1 MTKKTFLVQ
10 LFRLVCCLTASEYYI
25 YTRASDQ
32 GFADAVVDPDVL
44 EYHPH
49 RVRDLYHMRQWM
61 KAPKVKRASSPIPP
75 FNSRTRIP
83 LHSCASSHL
92 RRSPGSAPFWTA
104 ASQPH
109 SASAASS
116 SDASYFTAH
125 SGRSWSCSAHS
136 SQSSY

>member
-1 MTKKTFLVQ
+1 MTTKTFLVQ
-10 LFRLVCCLTASEYYI
+10 VFGLDCCMTAWEYYI
-25 YTRASDQ
+25 YVRASDQ

-44 EYHPH
+44 EYHPD
-49 RVRDLYHMRQWM
+49 RVRDLYQIRQWM
-61 KAPKVKRASSPIPP
+61 KSPKDKRAPSPIPR
-75 FNSRTRIP
+75 FNSRTRTP
-83 LHSCASSHL
+83 LHSCPSSRL
-92 RRSPGSAPFWTA
+92 RRSPGSARFWSA